1 MRLQSFTAHLNSFT
15 WKFNSLKRTIMH
27 QTACQLNFC
36 MHTHDCKLAG
46 AIQRVRFSIFGRRSL
61 RWQSL
66 VENRLGLLLF
76 GFNTLQYAEP
86 HFQLVH
92 QWLNLHQLINA
103 EMADAMKI

>member
-1 MRLQSFTAHLNSFT
+1 
-15 WKFNSLKRTIMH
+15 MH

-66 VENRLGLLLF
+66 VENRLGLELF
-76 GFNTLQYAEP
+76 NVSAFPFLS
-86 HFQLVH
+86 
-92 QWLNLHQLINA
+92 LIRWH
-103 EMADAMKI
+103 